1 MASIQGMKLLFSVAA
16 GALAAPCAVH
26 AQTLDQLAC
35 AAGVVCSGA
44 LAPDE
49 ARVALGMDSQ
59 TTAERAFIDAS
70 RDFPDEAW
78 RCAASGQCTGSLT
91 QNEARVAIPLP
102 ENGFAAAEALR
113 RRGPGAAAPT
123 PDPAPNRPT
132 NTPSK
137 PVVRADVADAAGAK
151 APSANRRPQGIEV
164 EVNQPGPNEID
175 LQKPQPTPGGEI
187 QPQDGTWRFVQG
199 RSRLS
204 GQCLPGL
211 ADALIQQLSAPQ
223 TGPVAFQRP
232 FNASQIIRSPQV
244 TWQRIA
250 ANHWRGTLAAS
261 KGQVMESGWTVRV
274 TSPVRMEGESTV
286 RVSIPSVC
294 TISTPFTF
302 ERQ

>member
-1 MASIQGMKLLFSVAA
+1 MKKLRAALVA
-16 GALAAPCAVH
+16 GALAASFAAH

-35 AAGVVCSGA
+35 AAGVFCSGA

-49 ARVALGMDSQ
+49 ARIALGMDSQ

-91 QNEARVAIPLP
+91 QSEARIAIPLP

-113 RRGPGAAAPT
+113 RKGVPT
-123 PDPAPNRPT
+123 PDPAPNRPP
-132 NTPSK
+132 NTASK
-137 PVVRADVADAAGAK
+137 PVVAANVAEAPGAK
-151 APSANRRPQGIEV
+151 GPSANRRQQGIEI
-164 EVNQPGPNEID
+164 EVNQPGPTEID
-175 LQKPQPTPGGEI
+175 LPKPQTTLGGDI
-187 QPQDGTWRFVQG
+187 QPLDGTWRFAQG
-199 RSRLS
+199 SPRLS

-211 ADALIQQLSAPQ
+211 ADALIQQMSAPHS
-223 TGPVAFQRP
+223 GPVAFQRP

-244 TWQRIA
+244 TWQRVA

-261 KGQVMESGWTVRV
+261 KGQVMEGGWTVRV

-302 ERQ
+302 ARQ

>member
-1 MASIQGMKLLFSVAA
+1 MKKLHASLVAA
-16 GALAAPCAVH
+16 VLAASCVAH

-35 AAGVVCSGA
+35 AAGVFCSGA

-49 ARVALGMDSQ
+49 ARIALGMDSQ

-78 RCAASGQCTGSLT
+78 RCAASGQCSGSLT

-102 ENGFAAAEALR
+102 EKGFAAAEALR
-113 RRGPGAAAPT
+113 RRGPGAVDPS
-123 PDPAPNRPT
+123 PDPALNRRP

-137 PVVRADVADAAGAK
+137 PAVTANVAEALGAK
-151 APSANRRPQGIEV
+151 GPSANRRPQGIEV
-164 EVNQPGPNEID
+164 EVNQPGPTEID

-199 RSRLS
+199 SPRLS

-211 ADALIQQLSAPQ
+211 ADALIRQISAPQ
-223 TGPVAFQRP
+223 TGPVTFQRP

-244 TWQRIA
+244 TWQRMA
-250 ANHWRGTLAAS
+250 ANQWRGTLAAS
-261 KGQVMESGWTVRV
+261 KGQVMEGGWTVRV

-302 ERQ
+302 ARQ